1 MTPKYQVSVGWN
13 NEESAYVREK
23 LIAFNLNKVTDDD
36 YERISIILKD
46 DDSKIVAGVLGWIEW
61 GCFQIEIVWV
71 DEALRGEGL
80 GRELMQTAEQVAG
93 DKGCHL
99 IKLDTFNFQAP
110 IFYQKLGYEIFG
122 KLEDFPKGYTQYYLC
137 KRILK

>member
-13 NEESAYVREK
+13 NEESTYVREK
-23 LIAFNLNKVTDDD
+23 LIAFNSKRVTDDD

-46 DDSKIVAGVLGWIEW
+46 EDFRIVGGLLGWIEW
-61 GCFQIEIVWV
+61 GCLQIEIVWV

-80 GRELMQTAEQVAG
+80 GRELMQTAEEVAG
-93 DKGCHL
+93 KKGCHL
-99 IKLDTFNFQAP
+99 IKLDTFSFQAP
-110 IFYQKLGYEIFG
+110 IFYQKLGYEISG

-137 KRILK
+137 KRI